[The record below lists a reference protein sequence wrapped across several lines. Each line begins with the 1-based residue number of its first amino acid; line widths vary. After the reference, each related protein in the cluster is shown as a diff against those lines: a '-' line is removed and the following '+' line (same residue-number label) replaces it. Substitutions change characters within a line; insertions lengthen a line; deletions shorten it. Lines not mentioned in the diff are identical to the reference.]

1 MPRQSFAVRTGRDAP
16 AAVRVALRE
25 RCAHLP
31 RELCDDLMLL
41 ITEVVTNAVRHSGAA
56 DGAPIQVDIREH
68 NDSLRIEVVDP
79 GSGFDRPDEVNP
91 DHRTTGGLGLV
102 LVDRLAREW
111 GTRQTAA
118 GSHVW
123 FVLAHDRGEWRAQ
136 SA

>member
-1 MPRQSFAVRTGRDAP
+1 M
-16 AAVRVALRE
+16 RVALRE

-31 RELCDDLMLL
+31 RELSDDLMLL
-41 ITEVVTNAVRHSGAA
+41 LTELVTNAVRHSGAA
-56 DGAPIQVDIREH
+56 EGAPIQVDIRERGE
-68 NDSLRIEVVDP
+68 SVRVEVVDP
-79 GSGFDRPDEVNP
+79 GAGFERPDEVVP
-91 DHRTTGGLGLV
+91 DHETTGGLGLV
-102 LVDRLAREW
+102 LVDRLSREW